1 MATWEW
7 MSMVVLFG
15 RTSRPGLPCLR
26 AAVASYLLHCVAISA
41 SFLLSARG
49 WFAALYFFDR
59 IILSEKSATFRDD
72 ALEHA
77 EVLGDNGIVEL
88 DATGGAA
95 KHHPAGIDDDHVV
108 GEVERQLDILLDQY
122 DRLSF
127 GLELR
132 DGASDLGH
140 QLRREPFGRLVHQQH
155 AGVAHERAP
164 DREHLLLAA
173 GQRAGDLS

>member
-1 MATWEW
+1 MRGRTSASCFCASALVSALERCASGIVDISRCGLTKAVACGMATWEW

-72 ALEHA
+72 ALEH
-77 EVLGDNGIVEL
+77 
-88 DATGGAA
+88 
-95 KHHPAGIDDDHVV
+95 
-108 GEVERQLDILLDQY
+108 
-122 DRLSF
+122 
-127 GLELR
+127 
-132 DGASDLGH
+132 
-140 QLRREPFGRLVHQQH
+140 
-155 AGVAHERAP
+155 
-164 DREHLLLAA
+164 
-173 GQRAGDLS
+173 